1 MDHHVARAE
10 SRERASTLRGDAQPA
25 EHAFRRGTRLPT
37 EIAFLARYGAPAGA
51 LLLAMIEAAKC
62 DASCDQALLGEGL
75 MRDEVFYRLLA
86 DHLNAPFYSGEIDV
100 DENVDAARAVWS
112 GVAPLAPNDRG
123 LRHLVA
129 PRGAAITL
137 LLRAAQRAGVPDG
150 IAIASPQ
157 RFGAATRAAAARSI
171 AHSGA
176 FDLKTYDAE
185 LTAHSRLT
193 TAQSATA
200 IASALAS
207 LALWALNPDWLGLAC
222 WVGLFIVFASSIGLR
237 LAAVAARSRSASIEP
252 IADANLPIYSIVAP
266 LYREAN
272 MVDQLVAAFDAI
284 DYPALASKLS

>member
-1 MDHHVARAE
+1 M
-10 SRERASTLRGDAQPA
+10 
-25 EHAFRRGTRLPT
+25 
-37 EIAFLARYGAPAGA
+37 A
-51 LLLAMIEAAKC
+51 L
-62 DASCDQALLGEGL
+62 
-75 MRDEVFYRLLA
+75 
-86 DHLNAPFYSGEIDV
+86 
-100 DENVDAARAVWS
+100 
-112 GVAPLAPNDRG
+112 
-123 LRHLVA
+123 
-129 PRGAAITL
+129 RGAAITL

-193 TAQSATA
+193 AAQSATA

-284 DYPALASKLS
+284 DYPRAKLDVKIVVEEDDIETLRAIARRRLPARYDIVVAPGELLAPSRAR